1 MKTTVK
7 FPDFCE
13 AFNRADRADNFTRDG
28 LRILFD
34 YIEEHEQST
43 GEEIELD
50 VVALCCEFDEMTA
63 SDVAKDYD
71 IEADG
76 DDLEDAVRDYLEYN
90 TILCGEYSDGD
101 ETVFVFSAF

>member
-7 FPDFCE
+7 FSDFCE

-34 YIEEHEQST
+34 HFEWLEQET

-50 VVALCCEFDEMTA
+50 VIALCCDYCEATTAEVSEMYGVT
-63 SDVAKDYD
+63 
-71 IEADG
+71 
-76 DDLEDAVRDYLEYN
+76 EDAREYLHQA
-90 TILCGEYSDGD
+90 TIVCGEHTNENG